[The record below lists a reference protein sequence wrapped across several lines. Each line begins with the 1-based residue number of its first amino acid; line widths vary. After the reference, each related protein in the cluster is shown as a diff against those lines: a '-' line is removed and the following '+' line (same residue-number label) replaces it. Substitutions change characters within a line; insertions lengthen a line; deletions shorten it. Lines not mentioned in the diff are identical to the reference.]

1 VQQSAPELQ
10 ERPLVLQVPHLPLR
24 HWYPLQ
30 QSPLEA
36 QVEPD
41 PAQGL
46 AQVPP
51 LHSSPPQHSLEYVQV
66 LPAELQHLPLSQLRP
81 EQHWLAVEH
90 ELPGVLQALQV
101 P

>member
-1 VQQSAPELQ
+1 MQETPLVLHAVPHTPLLHERPVQQSALEPQ
-10 ERPLVLQVPHLPLR
+10 ESPLVLQVPHLPLR

-51 LHSSPPQHSLEYVQV
+51 LHSSPPQHSLE
-66 LPAELQHLPLSQLRP
+66 
-81 EQHWLAVEH
+81 
-90 ELPGVLQALQV
+90 
-101 P
+101 